1 MFRHFAFQLA
11 VIIRNEHVRGRK
23 FRSLPTKRLDRVSR
37 ATVAAYFSHSAAEL
51 SGKRLMQPVYA
62 GWIKVVCFG
71 HVGRLIR
78 TETIIFASKVAEY
91 RDRW

>member
-37 ATVAAYFSHSAAEL
+37 ATVVAHFSHSAAEL